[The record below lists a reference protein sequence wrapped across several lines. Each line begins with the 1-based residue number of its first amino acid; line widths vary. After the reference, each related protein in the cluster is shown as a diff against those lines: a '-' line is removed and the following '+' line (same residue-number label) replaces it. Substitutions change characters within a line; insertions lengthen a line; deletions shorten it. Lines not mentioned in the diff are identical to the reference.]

1 MAAKKTDA
9 PAEEVITAEE
19 VAAEDAAATKK
30 ASTIK
35 VYHISKRKDDG
46 MWQVKLAG
54 GAKAIKLFKTQA
66 EAIDLAKS
74 LADSQDGRIVIHKED
89 GSFRKLTYSKK

>member
-1 MAAKKTDA
+1 
-9 PAEEVITAEE
+9 
-19 VAAEDAAATKK
+19 
-30 ASTIK
+30 
-35 VYHISKRKDDG
+35 